1 MAVILRLKRFGKRSK
16 ATYRI
21 VAIEEGTKRQGREI
35 ETIGNYDPSFN
46 PPKVNVDTK
55 RVKYWL
61 SVGAKS
67 SDTVRNLLK
76 KILNQKES

>member
-21 VAIEEGTKRQGREI
+21 VAIEESEKRQGREI
-35 ETIGNYDPSFN
+35 ERIGTYDPSFN
-46 PPKVNVDTK
+46 PPKVTINAK
-55 RVKYWL
+55 RAQYWL
-61 SVGAKS
+61 TVGAKS

-76 KILNQKES
+76 KILWKHS